1 MFLGRIYL
9 EANIVV
15 RQEILDSQQI
25 RQVDTF
31 ILLVEK
37 PLDIFFIISEYRSS
51 ESYI

>member
-9 EANIVV
+9 EANVV
-15 RQEILDSQQI
+15 LRQEILDFQQI

-37 PLDIFFIISEYRSS
+37 PLDIFFIISDYKSS
-51 ESYI
+51 QSYI